1 MAGRTISFF
10 EHQFRAYVDLG
21 ISPND
26 PILEALE
33 RLNASAGREI
43 FGLERTGLRA
53 GEQVGVVQ
61 VGAYTFEILPK
72 IDAAALTNEGEGAD
86 RQQKESAAQNL
97 LALLSY
103 AFDLPLLAQS
113 LAGLS
118 AQAGPWTELLTRL
131 FAVQL
136 RQELLSGV
144 SHSYLPRE
152 EALPF
157 LRGRWDLA
165 RQSVRGAGQHMAFEV
180 NYDDFTADIPLNQVF
195 RFAVER
201 LSALTLD
208 AGNQMLLS
216 TLRDW
221 LQPVM
226 LLPEIT
232 SAHLER
238 ITFNRLT
245 NRFQPAYNLARLFL
259 AGSVIQLRAGLQP
272 AYAFVFDM
280 NLLFE
285 RFVAG
290 FLVLYRQRI
299 FPDPWQA
306 GGLRDQ
312 VYLLAQS
319 AGGSFYLAES
329 DGQGVLRLIPDLLFK
344 RRGSRIPLLVA
355 DTKYKLLADRQSRL
369 GIASEDAYQMLAY
382 LVRLG
387 CSRGLLLYPQAAGS
401 APLRRRL
408 TLSAPGVEITACS
421 LNLRQPLIQPT
432 SLIEEL
438 REILRFSA

>member
-1 MAGRTISFF
+1 MAGCTITFF
-10 EHQFRAYVDLG
+10 EHQFRGYADLG
-21 ISPND
+21 LSPSD

-33 RLNASAGREI
+33 RLNTSAGREI
-43 FGLERTGLRA
+43 FRLERTGLQA
-53 GEQVGVVQ
+53 SEQVGVVQ

-72 IDAAALTNEGEGAD
+72 IDDTSLDTGDGAI
-86 RQQKESAAQNL
+86 RQSESASKNL

-103 AFDLPLLAQS
+103 AYDLPLLAQS

-144 SHSYLPRE
+144 SHSYLSRE

-157 LRGRWDLA
+157 LRGRWDMA
-165 RQSVRGAGQHMAFEV
+165 RQSVRGPQQNLMFEV
-180 NYDDFTADIPLNQVF
+180 DYDEFTADIPLNQVF
-195 RFAVER
+195 RFVVER
-201 LSALTLD
+201 LSALTRD
-208 AGNQMLLS
+208 AGNQALLS
-216 TLRDW
+216 TIRDW
-221 LQPVM
+221 LRPVTF
-226 LLPEIT
+226 LPEIT
-232 SAHLER
+232 AAYLER

-245 NRFQPAYNLARLFL
+245 SRFQPAYNLARLFL

-285 RFVAG
+285 RFTAG
-290 FLVLYRQRI
+290 FLACHRQRI
-299 FPDPWQA
+299 FPDRWQE
-306 GGLRDQ
+306 GGLREQ
-312 VYLLAQS
+312 VHLLPQS
-319 AGGSFYLAES
+319 VGGSFYLAES
-329 DGQGVLRLIPDLLFK
+329 DGQGVLRLVPDLLFK
-344 RRGSRIPLLVA
+344 RRGSRAPLLVM
-355 DTKYKLLADRQSRL
+355 DSKYKAQADREGRL

-401 APLRRRL
+401 PPLRRRL

-421 LNLRQPLIQPT
+421 LNLRQPLAQPT
-432 SLIEEL
+432 PLIEEL
-438 REILRFSA
+438 REILRYSA